1 MGAVATGSPAVLQE
15 SAQDTKERNTF
26 LIMGTAVPKKAMITG
41 DGAKML
47 DPRWLKP
54 NSIETE
60 RILSV
65 LDETIAKLELSCLI
79 PRIIGSLDRF
89 ADLLGPEITSSLM
102 EYGELSNQMEHL
114 LVTPEEEDTTE
125 AEEQRGSL
133 HLLEQH
139 LKCSVRNI
147 LRLLLAIP
155 SLCKALKYEA
165 WAREPAA
172 EAFIKA
178 FGEFRNF
185 MLERLLTSPTEE
197 EKTVQLTEDI
207 SLRISKNTETITA
220 LQAELEAAIRT
231 RDEEILNKD
240 NMIKD
245 LKNSMQVLD
254 ECCKANILQAKWEGE
269 KRQKEELR
277 ASQARCARL
286 QQDIQQLEAQL
297 NKLVLEHRASE
308 LALRKRKCRVE
319 TEILNWVQT
328 YDADMAEKQAEFEK
342 VHAAYTKEKAELSLL
357 MEKHAVL
364 LQEYSQIQ
372 EERRIYEEKKQQ
384 ALEKLAIMTLAAT
397 RIQAFW
403 RGYLIRS
410 TFKPKKKKKKGK
422 GKGKGKDKKEKK

>member
-1 MGAVATGSPAVLQE
+1 MGAVFQLCSEYQCRTQ
-15 SAQDTKERNTF
+15 KERNK
-26 LIMGTAVPKKAMITG
+26 LLVMGTEAAEKAMMAA
-41 DGAKML
+41 GAVKAL
-47 DPRWLKP
+47 DLRWLKP

-65 LDETIAKLELSCLI
+65 LDETIAKLELSSLI

-89 ADLLGPEITSSLM
+89 ADLLGPEITTNLM
-102 EYGELSNQMEHL
+102 EYQKLSKQMEQL
-114 LVTPEEEDTTE
+114 LVAAEEEDTTN
-125 AEEQRGSL
+125 L
-133 HLLEQH
+133 HLLGQH
-139 LKCSVRNI
+139 LKCCVRNI

-155 SLCKALKYEA
+155 SLCKALKHEV
-165 WAREPAA
+165 WAREPAT

-197 EKTVQLTEDI
+197 EETVRLMEDI
-207 SLRISKNTETITA
+207 SLRINRNTETITA
-220 LQAELEAAIRT
+220 LQAELAAAIRT
-231 RDEEILNKD
+231 RDEEIQNKD

-245 LKNSMQVLD
+245 LKNSMEVLD
-254 ECCKANILQAKWEGE
+254 ECCKNNILQVKWEGE
-269 KRQKEELR
+269 KQQKEELQ

-297 NKLVLEHRASE
+297 NKQVLEHRASE
-308 LALRKRKCRVE
+308 SALRK
-319 TEILNWVQT
+319 
-328 YDADMAEKQAEFEK
+328 AEFEE

-364 LQEYSQIQ
+364 LQEYSQIE
-372 EERRIYEEKKQQ
+372 EERRVNEEKKKQ
-384 ALEKLAIMTLAAT
+384 ALEKLAVMTLAAT

-410 TFKPKKKKKKGK
+410 TFKPKKKKKGK

>member
-1 MGAVATGSPAVLQE
+1 MGSEAAEKAVIAADAV
-15 SAQDTKERNTF
+15 K
-26 LIMGTAVPKKAMITG
+26 V
-41 DGAKML
+41 L
-47 DPRWLKP
+47 DLRWLKP

-65 LDETIAKLELSCLI
+65 LDETIAKLELSSLI
-79 PRIIGSLDRF
+79 PCIIGSLDRF
-89 ADLLGPEITSSLM
+89 ADLLGPEIAANLM
-102 EYGELSNQMEHL
+102 EYQKLSKQMEQL
-114 LVTPEEEDTTE
+114 LVAAEEEGTTN
-125 AEEQRGSL
+125 QRGSL

-155 SLCKALKYEA
+155 SLCQALKYEV
-165 WAREPAA
+165 WAREPAT

-185 MLERLLTSPTEE
+185 MLERLLTSPAEE
-197 EKTVQLTEDI
+197 EETVRLMEDI
-207 SLRISKNTETITA
+207 SLRINKNTETITA
-220 LQAELEAAIRT
+220 LQAELAAAIRT
-231 RDEEILNKD
+231 RDEEIQNKD

-245 LKNSMQVLD
+245 LRNSMEVLD
-254 ECCKANILQAKWEGE
+254 ECCKNNILQVKREGE
-269 KRQKEELR
+269 KQQKEELR

-297 NKLVLEHRASE
+297 NKQVLEHRASE
-308 LALRKRKCRVE
+308 LALRKRKCRME
-319 TEILNWVQT
+319 TEILNWVQA
-328 YDADMAEKQAEFEK
+328 YDADMAEKQAEFEE

-364 LQEYSQIQ
+364 LQEYSQIE
-372 EERRIYEEKKQQ
+372 EERRINEEKKKQ
-384 ALEKLAIMTLAAT
+384 ALEKLAVMTLAAT

-410 TFKPKKKKKKGK
+410 TFKPKKKKKGK
-422 GKGKGKDKKEKK
+422 GKGKGAAWSRSSGSKLNVLTGDAPRPMSGVR

>member
-1 MGAVATGSPAVLQE
+1 
-15 SAQDTKERNTF
+15 
-26 LIMGTAVPKKAMITG
+26 MGTEAAEKAVITV
-41 DGAKML
+41 DAVKVL

-65 LDETIAKLELSCLI
+65 LDETIAKLELSSLI

-89 ADLLGPEITSSLM
+89 ADLLGPEITTNLM
-102 EYGELSNQMEHL
+102 EYQKLSNQMEQL
-114 LVTPEEEDTTE
+114 LVTAEEEDTTK
-125 AEEQRGSL
+125 AGEQRGSL

-139 LKCSVRNI
+139 LKCCVRNI

-155 SLCKALKYEA
+155 SLCKALKYEV
-165 WAREPAA
+165 WAREPAT

-197 EKTVQLTEDI
+197 EETVQLMEGI
-207 SLRISKNTETITA
+207 SLRINRNTETITA
-220 LQAELEAAIRT
+220 LQAELAAAIRT
-231 RDEEILNKD
+231 RDEEIQNKD

-245 LKNSMQVLD
+245 LKNSMEILD
-254 ECCKANILQAKWEGE
+254 ECCKNNILQVRWEGE
-269 KRQKEELR
+269 KQQKEELR

-319 TEILNWVQT
+319 TEILNWVQA
-328 YDADMAEKQAEFEK
+328 YDTDMAEKQAEFEE

-364 LQEYSQIQ
+364 FQEYSQIE
-372 EERRIYEEKKQQ
+372 EERRINEEKKKQ
-384 ALEKLAIMTLAAT
+384 ALEKLARMTLAAT

-422 GKGKGKDKKEKK
+422 GKGKGKGKKEKK